1 MMMQQQMIQAKLEA
15 QKQNILDKN
24 IIPEFDV
31 IFRANGPTG
40 EPIMVQCKS
49 GDKVSKIINEY
60 RMKSADQDKSKK
72 FIFNGF
78 ALNPDLTA
86 VEAGLHNN
94 ATIYVVA
101 TKGIRGG

>member
-1 MMMQQQMIQAKLEA
+1 
-15 QKQNILDKN
+15 
-24 IIPEFDV
+24 
-31 IFRANGPTG
+31 
-40 EPIMVQCKS
+40 MVQCKS
-49 GDKVSKIINEY
+49 GDKVSKIINKY
-60 RMKSADQDKSKK
+60 RNRSGDRDTSKK

-86 VEAGLHNN
+86 VEAGLNNN

>member
-1 MMMQQQMIQAKLEA
+1 MVQAKLEA
-15 QKQNILDKN
+15 QMQNILNKN
-24 IIPEFDV
+24 KITEFNV
-31 IFRANGPTG
+31 IFRANGATG
-40 EPIMVQCKS
+40 QASVPIMVQCKS
-49 GDKVSKIINEY
+49 GDKVSKIIDKY
-60 RMKSADQDKSKK
+60 RMKSLDQDTSKK

-86 VEAGLHNN
+86 VETGLNNN

>member
-49 GDKVSKIINEY
+49 GDKVSKIINKY
-60 RMKSADQDKSKK
+60 RMRSADQDTSKK

>member
-1 MMMQQQMIQAKLEA
+1 MT
-15 QKQNILDKN
+15 
-24 IIPEFDV
+24 V
-31 IFRANGPTG
+31 IH
-40 EPIMVQCKS
+40 Q
-49 GDKVSKIINEY
+49 
-60 RMKSADQDKSKK
+60 KK